1 LPKLVKLKKK
11 AEAFYLLLTGKSVRF
26 DVCVVNYYKD
36 GAHNIGWHADRYS
49 YTHKMKNLTHRD
61 RQEIGKTTP
70 IASFSLGAKRMFRFR
85 SKTEKEDRC
94 RIELESGSLLIME
107 NCCQELYTHALP
119 KSPGI
124 TEGRLNL
131 TFRAT

>member
-1 LPKLVKLKKK
+1 MSVSSITTKTVHTTLDGTT
-11 AEAFYLLLTGKSVRF
+11 TGKYFFHLSAKV
-26 DVCVVNYYKD
+26 
-36 GAHNIGWHADRYS
+36 
-49 YTHKMKNLTHRD
+49 THRD

-70 IASFSLGAKRMFRFR
+70 IASFSLGAKRVFRFR